1 LNKKVESFVERLN
14 NFTGALLLAA
24 TLGIAGNAIAS
35 IVTNGDQE
43 IRISNLEKFQ
53 DQQYQI
59 NQSVYKLSETVA
71 VMGERQANTTKALEN
86 LK

>member
-24 TLGIAGNAIAS
+24 TVGLAGNAVAS
-35 IVTNGDQE
+35 IVTNGGQD
-43 IRISNLEKFQ
+43 IRLSSLEKFQ
-53 DQQYQI
+53 EQQYEI
-59 NQSVYKLSETVA
+59 NKSVIQLSETVA
-71 VMGERQANTTKALEN
+71 VMGERQANVTKALEN